1 MINFDNLKVGQNY
14 DRNYLAQ
21 QWGYKS
27 YQAISRG
34 IVTPKNQNIIILFVT
49 KEKQE
54 CLTQYID
61 DFDEANQI
69 LTMEG
74 EDKHTNDNRLIN
86 SYKNDDEIYLFYR
99 QKHHSAFKFVG
110 RVYLIAHKIR
120 SNIPSRFLFSVDND
134 YKDFDNNSKNE
145 YVYLRS
151 VNVDSIAKYSVNKN
165 KKKVVKDLSK
175 SIEIRQERNKRHNEI
190 VKKFAKKLSD
200 ENYELYEGRIDC
212 LGIKKDSSAIISEIK
227 TLDGTIED
235 EYKQIMKAFSQL
247 YYYET
252 FEIEEFPNIHTKK
265 VAVFEKR
272 ISDKH
277 IVFLEKNNIK
287 VIWLEGDAFYSSK
300 GIVREV

>member
-1 MINFDNLKVGQNY
+1 MINFNNLKVGQKY
-14 DRNYLAQ
+14 DRKYLAQ

-49 KEKQE
+49 KEKQD

-74 EDKHTNDNRLIN
+74 EAKHTNDNRIID
-86 SYKNDDEIYLFYR
+86 SYKEDDEIYLFYR
-99 QKHHSAFKFVG
+99 ERHHFMFKFIG
-110 RVYLIAHKIR
+110 RIYLIAH
-120 SNIPSRFLFSVDND
+120 NINSDKPSRFVFSL
-134 YKDFDNNSKNE
+134 DNNYKNCSINKSCD
-145 YVYLRS
+145 YTYLRS
-151 VNVDSIAKYSVNKN
+151 VNVDSIAKYSVNEN
-165 KKKVVKDLSK
+165 KRKVVKDLSK

-190 VKKFAKKLSD
+190 VKKFAKQLSD
-200 ENYELYEGRIDC
+200 EDYELYEGRIDC
-212 LGIKKDSSAIISEIK
+212 LGIKKDLSIIISEIK

-252 FEIEEFPNIHTKK
+252 FEIGEFSNIHIKK
-265 VAVFEKR
+265 VAVFEKK

-277 IVFLEKNNIK
+277 ISFLEKNNIK
-287 VIWLEGDAFYSSK
+287 VIWLSGEVFYSLN
-300 GIVREV
+300 GIVCEV